1 MRHTHEVTTAE
12 PRPPRSRDAAATRAA
27 LLRAAKRRFTL
38 FGYEGTTS
46 RDIAA
51 DAMANVSLINRYF
64 GSKEG
69 LFEAALRET
78 TITPAETMATSG
90 AELARQMLDS
100 LSPDAWPEYGH
111 EHPLLLLLRGLS
123 SDGTTDQLRRQG
135 LEEAVRHFAAVL
147 GDAPLQQQPSPAV
160 TRQAG
165 LLFALMVGI
174 ITLREVLPDDPFGD
188 PASLDLAA
196 ELGQLSRRLAA
207 D

>member
-1 MRHTHEVTTAE
+1 VTTADPHP
-12 PRPPRSRDAAATRAA
+12 PRPRDASATRAD

-51 DAMANVSLINRYF
+51 DAGANVSLINRYF

-69 LFEAALRET
+69 LFEAVLRDT
-78 TITPAETMATSG
+78 TITPSEPMVRSG

-123 SDGTTDQLRRQG
+123 SDSATDQLRRQG
-135 LEEAVRHFAAVL
+135 LEDAVQHFAAVL

-165 LLFALMVGI
+165 LLFALVVGM

-188 PASLDLAA
+188 LASLDLAA
-196 ELGQLSRRLAA
+196 ELGQLSQRITP

>member
-1 MRHTHEVTTAE
+1 MRHTQGVTTAE
-12 PRPPRSRDAAATRAA
+12 PPSRPRDASATRAD

-38 FGYEGTTS
+38 FGYERTTS

-51 DAMANVSLINRYF
+51 DAGANVSLINRYF
-64 GSKEG
+64 GSKQG
-69 LFEAALRET
+69 LYEAVLRET
-78 TITPAETMATSG
+78 SITPDARVAGSG
-90 AELARQMLDS
+90 AELAREMLAS

-123 SDGTTDQLRRQG
+123 SDGTSNQLRRQG
-135 LEEAVRHFAAVL
+135 LEDAVRHFAAVL
-147 GDAPLQQQPSPAV
+147 GDAPPQQQPSPAV

-165 LLFALMVGI
+165 LLLALMIGV
-174 ITLREVLPDDPFGD
+174 ITLRELLPDDPFGD

-196 ELGQLSRRLAA
+196 ELGRLSQSLSA